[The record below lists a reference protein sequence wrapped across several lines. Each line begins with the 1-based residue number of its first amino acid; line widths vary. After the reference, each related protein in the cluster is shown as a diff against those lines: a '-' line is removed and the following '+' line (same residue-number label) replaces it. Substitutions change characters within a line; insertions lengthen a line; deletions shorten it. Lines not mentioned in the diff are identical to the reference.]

1 MELITKMLQAKK
13 KLSEQARLHKIC
25 ATGIQLLKLLQYSA
39 NNLASSNMLIYN
51 FNIYE
56 HASHIRGSDQPSYI
70 LVQLPLYAF
79 LQLIEY
85 G

>member
-1 MELITKMLQAKK
+1 MLQEK
-13 KLSEQARLHKIC
+13 KLSEQAKLHKISS
-25 ATGIQLLKLLQYSA
+25 TGIQLLKLLKHSA
-39 NNLASSNMLIYN
+39 NNLASFIMLIYK
-51 FNIYE
+51 FDIYA
-56 HASHIRGSDQPSYI
+56 HASHIRGSDQPLYI